1 MLGSTTVMCV
11 YVVVVIIDVILECL
25 YGKGMLCFNIIFV

>member
-11 YVVVVIIDVILECL
+11 YVVVIIDVIPECL
-25 YGKGMLCFNIIFV
+25 YGKGMLWFNIIFV